1 VINPENMKNLSMYL
15 LVLLMALSISGF
27 SIPTLNS
34 FPSASATIYL
44 DFDGQVVT
52 GTIWNGGGTINAAP
66 SGHTDAEIT
75 SMFHRVAEDFRP
87 FNVNVTTDES
97 KYLAAPIS
105 RRIRVIITPTN
116 YFRTGV
122 GGAAYTGS
130 FTWGDDTPCF
140 VFSNMLGNI
149 KWIAECCTHETGHTL
164 GLSHQSKYDN
174 GCTMLQSYH
183 EGVGSGETSW
193 APVMG
198 NSYYRN
204 MSGWNNGPTP
214 SGCNA
219 AQDNLTIITQNNFGY
234 RADDH
239 SNDVNVSPSV
249 ISVSNRTINTGG
261 IITTSTDKDYFALN
275 VSSQSS
281 VRMDFKPFSLGNNT
295 GANLDIK
302 ISLLNSARQVIR
314 TYDPLQILHVTID
327 TVLLSG
333 TYYFM
338 VDGTGNTN
346 VGDYGSLGE
355 YSIAGSVMPLSVT
368 PIHNINLSGTSSNG
382 KHSLNWNIISD
393 ERIKSVVIESSSNGT
408 SFNNLSIVN
417 TYSTRYAYTPFE
429 NNDLYYRVKVT
440 TLTNE
445 TAYSNVLM
453 LRGTGKKKEFIVS
466 TLVHNELKINA
477 PAAYEF
483 QMYDV
488 NGRIISKGTRSSGL
502 NTENTAF
509 LANGM
514 YVLQIMSNG
523 QKMTERIVKQ

>member
-1 VINPENMKNLSMYL
+1 MTLSL
-15 LVLLMALSISGF
+15 GAF
-27 SIPTLNS
+27 SVPTLNS
-34 FPSASATIYL
+34 FTSASATIYL
-44 DFDGQVVT
+44 DFDGQVVS
-52 GTIWNGGGTINAAP
+52 GTVWNGGGSINALP

-75 SMFHRVAEDFRP
+75 SMFNRVAEDFRP
-87 FNVNVTTDES
+87 FNVNVTTELS
-97 KYLAAPIS
+97 KFLAAPIN
-105 RRIRVIITPTN
+105 RRMRVIITPTN
-116 YFRTGV
+116 YFRPGV

-140 VFSNMLGNI
+140 VFSNMLGNT
-149 KWIAECCTHETGHTL
+149 KWIAEACTHEMGHTL
-164 GLSHQSKYDN
+164 GLSHQTKYDN
-174 GCTMLQSYH
+174 TCNMVQSYH
-183 EGVGSGETSW
+183 EGLGTGETSW

-219 AQDNLTIITQNNFGY
+219 PQDNLSIITANNFSY

-239 SNDVNVSPSV
+239 GSDIHAVPSAISVANRTVTGGGV
-249 ISVSNRTINTGG
+249 IS
-261 IITTSTDKDYFALN
+261 TTSDKDFFILN
-275 VSSQSS
+275 VTSLSS
-281 VRMDFKPFSLGNNT
+281 VKLDFRPFSLGGTALGGNE

-302 ISLLNSARQVIR
+302 VTFFNASKQLIKN
-314 TYDPLQILHVTID
+314 YDPLNTLSVHID
-327 TVLLSG
+327 TVLNAG

-338 VDGTGNTN
+338 LDGTGNLN
-346 VGDYGSLGE
+346 IDDYGSLGQ
-355 YSIAGSVMPLSVT
+355 YNISGVVTPLSVT
-368 PIHNINLSGTSSNG
+368 PIHNINLAGASANS

-393 ERIKSVVIESSSNGT
+393 ERIKSVVIESSSNGV
-408 SFNNLSIVN
+408 SFNNLSIIN
-417 TYSTRYAYTPFE
+417 TYSTRYTYTPFE
-429 NNDLYYRVKVT
+429 NNDIYYRVKVT

-445 TAYSNVLM
+445 VAYSNVVM

-483 QMYDV
+483 QLFDV
-488 NGRIISKGTRSSGL
+488 NGKMISKGSRSSGL
-502 NTENTAF
+502 ATENTAF

-523 QKMTERIVKQ
+523 QRVTERIVKQ